1 MDSIASNESFDVYK
15 VRSNHYS
22 IELSMIFHRLKLKM
36 KICLHKYS
44 VRKQVL
50 NFIIQ
55 TSFFNFILLLAAQG
69 KLIVPRWIPLVA
81 VIVIILALVT
91 AGLSMI
97 YFITYPR
104 G

>member
-1 MDSIASNESFDVYK
+1 MASNESFDVYK

-22 IELSMIFHRLKLKM
+22 IELSMIFHRLKLK
-36 KICLHKYS
+36 IQVYLHKYS

-55 TSFFNFILLLAAQG
+55 SSFFNFILLLAAQG
-69 KLIVPRWIPLVA
+69 KLIVPKWIPLVA
-81 VIVIILALVT
+81 VIVIILSLVA
-91 AGLSMI
+91 AGLSMA
-97 YFITYPR
+97 YFISYPR